1 MELIVLGGSVFQYNN
16 LANANIIAH
25 ALGVQAM
32 SLYINTG
39 FSSFTMQLHY
49 LSHLDLMALPEYT
62 VVNLEFLKSF
72 VDFSNG

>member
-1 MELIVLGGSVFQYNN
+1 MELIILGGSVFQYNTP
-16 LANANIIAH
+16 ANANIIAH

-32 SLYINTG
+32 SLDINTG
-39 FSSFTMQLHY
+39 CSSFTMQLHY

-72 VDFSNG
+72 VDFSNR